1 MLLQNWY
8 KQFKIRLGY
17 EVEMRKLLILSFT
30 FMADFVSADLY
41 SDFVNDCLDKK
52 MSSSVVIERYKAV
65 VAETTT
71 EIKKMIDID
80 YSNICSSSCF
90 GDDDIGYSEFQSY
103 LYRLENL
110 CLDNIHKIHV
120 PENCI
125 NKLRELGG
133 DYNTKESLFKL
144 VGIDVD
150 LIDG

>member
-1 MLLQNWY
+1 
-8 KQFKIRLGY
+8 
-17 EVEMRKLLILSFT
+17 MRKLLILISFT

-41 SDFVNDCLDKK
+41 SDFVNDCLDEK
-52 MSSSVVIERYKAV
+52 MNSFVVIERYKAV

-125 NKLRELGG
+125 NKLRELGE